1 MSMMATVGDRIIG
14 VLLNKVVYKCDDANI
29 VSFKEAVA
37 ELPDSFMW
45 HILHF
50 MDFLYKVTTSN
61 VCCIFKADL
70 KLKLF

>member
-1 MSMMATVGDRIIG
+1 MSLMATLNDRIVG

-29 VSFKEAVA
+29 VSFAEAVS

-50 MDFLYKVTTSN
+50 MDFLYKVRKDH
-61 VCCIFKADL
+61 FKQKASVRL
-70 KLKLF
+70 RGS